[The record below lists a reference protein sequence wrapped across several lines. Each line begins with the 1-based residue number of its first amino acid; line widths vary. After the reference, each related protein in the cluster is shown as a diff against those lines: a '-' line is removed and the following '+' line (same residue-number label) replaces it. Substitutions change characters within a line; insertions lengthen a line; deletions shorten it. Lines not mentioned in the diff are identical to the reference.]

1 MQLDKRSWCL
11 WELAISSENTLV
23 YMRVE
28 EGLVKAV
35 EECAFRDSCKA
46 SKSVA
51 KGLYLKTFHVSSLS
65 VLGIC
70 AKIRQI
76 GYKQLVRQATYEE
89 WMGDGW

>member
-23 YMRVE
+23 YKRVE

-35 EECAFRDSCKA
+35 EEYVFCDSCKA

-51 KGLYLKTFHVSSLS
+51 KDLHLKTFHISSLS

>member
-1 MQLDKRSWCL
+1 MQLDKRSWRL
-11 WELAISSENTLV
+11 WKLAISSENTLV

-35 EECAFRDSCKA
+35 EECGFCDSCKA

-76 GYKQLVRQATYEE
+76 GYKQLVRQAMRNG
-89 WMGDGW
+89 WVMAGD